1 MLTKDQELEI
11 EFYLNVFSEMTYK
24 GIIYYN
30 DFPDESMHVLF
41 ILDYYKPFGDFAPVF
56 EQFKEVMMDGFE
68 MFQQQPERKEFWN
81 KYLKYKEDNLTQ
93 LKNNNTIP
101 ALDNVAIRPYMTEY
115 IKKEMIDALNRF
127 KASKNYSPAV

>member
-1 MLTKDQELEI
+1 
-11 EFYLNVFSEMTYK
+11 MTYK